1 MAMTNLLLEAPVRA
15 SILAGSMSGRIVRR
29 VTSSSNPVLIIV
41 VAAAIVLGL
50 GFIAYLTAV
59 CIGNGYRGFGGVAN
73 VSWNGAIKA
82 TVRFYCTK

>member
-1 MAMTNLLLEAPVRA
+1 MTDMLLEAPVRA
-15 SILAGSMSGRIVRR
+15 TVAAGMMRDRIVQRV
-29 VTSSSNPVLIIV
+29 VTSPHPVLVIV

-59 CIGNGYRGFGGVAN
+59 CIGNGYRGFAGVAN
-73 VSWNGAIKA
+73 ISWNGAVKA